1 MKIINKKTI
10 TIFIVVLL
18 LIIAYF
24 LFFTRDEEAAEVK
37 TMKAYNGDIEKTLE
51 ISGSVKSS
59 DSEEISI
66 QANLKVLKTYVK
78 ENDYVSSGDLL
89 AELEMDD
96 LQTSLD
102 KANLSLQQLNNDLND
117 ISSNSQKSL
126 LINGLEKSKTNVE
139 NLESDLE
146 NAEKDLETSKNLY
159 ENDAISEK
167 EYESQIELVE
177 NLENSLK
184 TALISYEDAQLNL
197 ANFNSNEEKAKK
209 QLELQIESIKLDM
222 ESLERSISERKIY
235 SNIDGI
241 VTDFNLKEG
250 RETNNS
256 SVINILNSSN
266 YEFIS
271 LVPQEDAVLIEE
283 GQDVEIKIDG
293 LENAYNGKVAKI
305 GKNAEVDP
313 SSGSQTPK
321 IEVEILINST
331 DNKIASGYKGDAVIS
346 IENLKNVLLIRNE
359 AIKIDSEGSYVFI
372 KSENTVKKTYIN
384 TGLSDGYITV
394 VQSGISRDE
403 EVVLNPPEELN
414 DGNIITVIQ

>member
-66 QANLKVLKTYVK
+66 QPNLKVLKIYVK

-96 LQTSLD
+96 LQTSLE

-117 ISSNSQKSL
+117 MSSNSQESL

-146 NAEKDLETSKNLY
+146 NAEKDLETSKTLY

-177 NLENSLK
+177 NLESSLK

-209 QLELQIESIKLDM
+209 QLELQIESIKLDI

-293 LENAYNGKVAKI
+293 LENVYYGKVAKI
-305 GKNAEVDP
+305 GKNAEVDQ

-372 KSENTVKKTYIN
+372 KSENTAKKTYIN
-384 TGLSDGYITV
+384 TGISDGYITV

>member
-1 MKIINKKTI
+1 
-10 TIFIVVLL
+10 
-18 LIIAYF
+18 
-24 LFFTRDEEAAEVK
+24 
-37 TMKAYNGDIEKTLE
+37 
-51 ISGSVKSS
+51 
-59 DSEEISI
+59 
-66 QANLKVLKTYVK
+66 
-78 ENDYVSSGDLL
+78 
-89 AELEMDD
+89 
-96 LQTSLD
+96 
-102 KANLSLQQLNNDLND
+102 
-117 ISSNSQKSL
+117 
-126 LINGLEKSKTNVE
+126 
-139 NLESDLE
+139 
-146 NAEKDLETSKNLY
+146 
-159 ENDAISEK
+159 
-167 EYESQIELVE
+167 
-177 NLENSLK
+177 LK

-209 QLELQIESIKLDM
+209 QLELQIESIKLDI

-283 GQDVEIKIDG
+283 GQDVEIRIDG
-293 LENAYNGKVAKI
+293 LENVYNGKVAKI
-305 GKNAEVDP
+305 GKNAEVDQ

-372 KSENTVKKTYIN
+372 KSENTAKKTYIN
-384 TGLSDGYITV
+384 TGLSDGYFTV